1 MLIPPHTFLITNLPI
16 ISHHDAIIDP
26 HFKTFDDHFFSYH
39 GQCDLLLTR
48 SYSFAHGMG
57 LHVHIRTTRVSSPY
71 MDYSY
76 ISGIAVKIG
85 PDTLEMSGEGK
96 LIVNG
101 HSTIFPDFTDKI
113 AFAGTDYT
121 LTKTFM
127 GSKQR
132 IIAYN
137 LDLGGDEDSI
147 DSSSSIQIRV
157 NTKKSMLFVDMN
169 GAFADSEGL
178 LGAAAEEGKPLFARD
193 GVTDLTGHWNT
204 YGEEWQVNDTDLKLF
219 QDSNRHPQYP
229 QGCLYTTTTDNDN
242 KEATTTMSH
251 VRRRLE
257 DTGVTQ
263 HIVGLQEAS
272 KACSHLDHDDRM
284 KDFCV
289 NDVMATGDLDLVED
303 PFYAHA

>member
-1 MLIPPHTFLITNLPI
+1 
-16 ISHHDAIIDP
+16 
-26 HFKTFDDHFFSYH
+26 
-39 GQCDLLLTR
+39 
-48 SYSFAHGMG
+48 
-57 LHVHIRTTRVSSPY
+57 

-85 PDTLEMSGEGK
+85 PDILEVSGDGK

-101 HSTIFPDFTDKI
+101 HSTVFPEFTDKI
-113 AFAGTDYT
+113 AFARTVYT
-121 LTKTFM
+121 LTKSIM
-127 GSKQR
+127 GIKQR
-132 IIAYN
+132 IVAYN
-137 LDLGGDEDSI
+137 LDLGEDI
-147 DSSSSIQIRV
+147 DSSIQIRV

-229 QGCLYTTTTDNDN
+229 QGCLYTTMDNDN
-242 KEATTTMSH
+242 KEATTTMAH